1 MHDGDVTAAGEDAR
15 AGSGAAETAGARRGV
30 CAATVMVPGAG
41 KKGRGEAFFFLKSVS
56 LTNSALFRF

>member
-1 MHDGDVTAAGEDAR
+1 MSFLKSLGR
-15 AGSGAAETAGARRGV
+15 SLGSGVRWIGRQVKHAE
-30 CAATVMVPGAG
+30 